1 METEK
6 IIKEMENRGYTVSDE
21 SGVLMFTGLS
31 ANLEESIAAIKKEL
45 ESLGFGGSWGT
56 KGYPKGKAPKPVTK
70 PVQSATSVSAFTG
83 EESEEETDFESEVT
97 DEPDISDSDF
107 TQMTFNFT

>member
-70 PVQSATSVSAFTG
+70 PVQSATSVSASAG
-83 EESEEETDFESEVT
+83 EESGEETDFEPEVT

>member
-31 ANLEESIAAIKKEL
+31 ANLEESIATIKKEL

-70 PVQSATSVSAFTG
+70 PVQSATSVSASAG
-83 EESEEETDFESEVT
+83 EESEEETDFEPEVT

>member
-21 SGVLMFTGLS
+21 SGVLMFTGVS
-31 ANLEESIAAIKKEL
+31 ANLEESIAAIKKDL
-45 ESLGFGGSWGT
+45 DSLGFGGSWGT
-56 KGYPKGKAPKPVTK
+56 KGYPKGKAPKPV
-70 PVQSATSVSAFTG
+70 
-83 EESEEETDFESEVT
+83 VT